1 VNVTHTLRIVE
12 AVPVRLDASGL
23 VVEAAGGRRRVGYD
37 GIQALAVAGIRDG
50 EHSYIVVDL
59 LLDGPWTDAAA
70 LRVVRL
76 KSSAFD
82 PRKLAGDFEDPA
94 AALRAV
100 LDDLL
105 RATEAVPLPD
115 PQAAVGRP
123 FAVFSS
129 IEAYEREVLSAAQAD
144 PT

>member
-1 VNVTHTLRIVE
+1 
-12 AVPVRLDASGL
+12 
-23 VVEAAGGRRRVGYD
+23 
-37 GIQALAVAGIRDG
+37 
-50 EHSYIVVDL
+50 
-59 LLDGPWTDAAA
+59 
-70 LRVVRL
+70 VVRL